1 MSVSSPTNRN
11 SSRLMKYIES
21 PQLQEKVTNAII
33 GREIGISI
41 LNGKCEVFSFQN
53 NGYSYSPSEGQLD
66 TIFPSKELH
75 GNNLSSNVQTT
86 SIFKAVTS
94 TMESSTSANLNAN
107 NNPQIMTSSGEYLPP
122 WEPPGLR
129 MPSNS
134 IRGRSN
140 SNASVDSKV
149 TRSRV
154 TPVPLRRRA
163 SSLGDINKPST
174 RRLLVDLILT
184 LNNSFPDFD
193 FATTK
198 PEQFHIIQNLQQ
210 VMQTVNSYLAEIEV
224 ENPNFLTRMWMAID
238 EVINIKKCD
247 IFTYKPL
254 MDEYEDPLYDNALW
268 SFNYFFYNEELQRIC
283 YFTCVAENKYSPR
296 GIHEMIY
303 GDDDDDDDDDFD
315 LSNAQDTNN
324 DDEDEYTRMNVDT
337 DDDMDENS
345 NSDFDGII

>member
-11 SSRLMKYIES
+11 SSRLMKYIEN
-21 PQLQEKVTNAII
+21 PQLQEKVTNSII
-33 GREIGISI
+33 GREIGISV
-41 LNGKCEVFSFQN
+41 LSGKCEVFSFQN
-53 NGYSYSPSEGQLD
+53 NGCYSYSPSDGQFD
-66 TIFPSKELH
+66 TIFPSKELN
-75 GNNLSSNVQTT
+75 GTNLSTT
-86 SIFKAVTS
+86 APTNTIFSTVT
-94 TMESSTSANLNAN
+94 TTKESSTSTNLNLN

-129 MPSNS
+129 MPSNNT
-134 IRGRSN
+134 RCRSN
-140 SNASVDSKV
+140 SNASVDSK
-149 TRSRV
+149 TNRSKV
-154 TPVPLRRRA
+154 APVPLRRRA
-163 SSLGDINKPST
+163 SSLGDVNKPSA

-224 ENPNFLTRMWMAID
+224 ENPNFLTRMWTAID
-238 EVINIKKCD
+238 DVINIKKCD

-254 MDEYEDPLYDNALW
+254 TDEYEDPLYDNALW

-296 GIHEMIY
+296 GMHEMTY
-303 GDDDDDDDDDFD
+303 DDDDDDDDDLD
-315 LSNAQDTNN
+315 LSNAQDTNY
-324 DDEDEYTRMNVDT
+324 DDEDEYATMNVDT

>member
-1 MSVSSPTNRN
+1 
-11 SSRLMKYIES
+11 MKYVEN

-33 GREIGISI
+33 GREIGISV

-53 NGYSYSPSEGQLD
+53 NSGYSYSPSEGQLD
-66 TIFPSKELH
+66 TIIPSKELN
-75 GNNLSSNVQTT
+75 GANLSTSVPTT
-86 SIFKAVTS
+86 TIFNTTTTTV
-94 TMESSTSANLNAN
+94 ESSTNLYFN
-107 NNPQIMTSSGEYLPP
+107 NSSQMMTSSGEYLPP
-122 WEPPGLR
+122 WEPPGLK

-134 IRGRSN
+134 IRCRSN
-140 SNASVDSKV
+140 SNASVDSKSARPKV
-149 TRSRV
+149 V
-154 TPVPLRRRA
+154 PVPLRRRA
-163 SSLGDINKPST
+163 SSLGDINKPSA

-198 PEQFHIIQNLQQ
+198 PEQFHIIQNVQQ

-238 EVINIKKCD
+238 DVINIKKCD

-296 GIHEMIY
+296 GIHEMTY
-303 GDDDDDDDDDFD
+303 DDDDDDDDLD

-324 DDEDEYTRMNVDT
+324 DDEDEYTRMNADT
-337 DDDMDENS
+337 DDDMDENCS
-345 NSDFDGII
+345 SDFDGII